1 MRDDVGKEQV
11 NKTMKCET
19 GHGRRTAASWLS
31 AVALALIGLAG
42 TNAAIA
48 AAAAPTTA
56 APATTP
62 PAASAQEPAA
72 GAAPAVADV
81 KRDATD
87 YVIGPG
93 DTLQIYVWQHTDLS
107 VTVPVRPDGK
117 ISTPLVED
125 LVAVNRTPFQLA
137 RDIETRLKE
146 YVRTPQV
153 NVIVTNPANAFNQV
167 KIIGEVKAPGSLP
180 YRAGMTAMDAILQV
194 GGMSEFAA
202 GNRATLVRKAED
214 GKEERIKLRL
224 SDLINKGKMDRNV
237 ELRPGDLV
245 IVPASLF

>member
-1 MRDDVGKEQV
+1 
-11 NKTMKCET
+11 MKRET
-19 GHGRRTAASWLS
+19 GHGRFAAASWLS
-31 AVALALIGLAG
+31 AVALALVGLAG
-42 TNAAIA
+42 PSSALGA
-48 AAAAPTTA
+48 AAAAP
-56 APATTP
+56 PASAP

-72 GAAPAVADV
+72 AAAVPVTPDV

-153 NVIVTNPANAFNQV
+153 NVIVTNPVNAFNQI
-167 KIIGEVKAPGSLP
+167 KIIGEVKTPGSLP

-237 ELRPGDLV
+237 DLRPGDLL